1 MMRTRMRWMLALGG
15 GVALTLLVAACST
28 PVGPW
33 AGGPS
38 GTAQY
43 ASPEGG
49 PVPEVA
55 CPGGMA
61 YGERPCGSPWLG
73 QR

>member
-1 MMRTRMRWMLALGG
+1 MMRVQIRRMLALSG
-15 GVALTLLVAACST
+15 GVALALLTTACST

-33 AGGPS
+33 VGAPS

-43 ASPEGG
+43 ASPGGG

-55 CPGGMA
+55 CSGGMA
-61 YGERPCGSPWLG
+61 YGERPCGSPWLIP
-73 QR
+73 R